1 MATGKSIVG
10 KRLAG
15 KLKRQFA
22 DLDELIELKEKRLI
36 AEIFAKKGEPYFR
49 KLEKEV
55 LRQASGKG
63 NFIYACGGGIVIDK
77 DNLKIMKQTGT
88 IICLTAKP
96 EVILKRIGSTSH
108 RPLLDVPD
116 PKKQIELLLKM
127 RAPYYA
133 CADKCVDTSKI
144 SVGEVVRKIEKLV
157 GKPQRVKAKTKT
169 KKKR

>member
-10 KRLAG
+10 KELAG

-36 AEIFAKKGEPYFR
+36 AEIFAKNGEPYFR
-49 KLEKEV
+49 KLEKEM
-55 LRQASGKG
+55 LEQASGED

-77 DNLKIMKQTGT
+77 DNIKIMRQTGT

-96 EVILKRIGSTSH
+96 EVILKRLGSTSH

-116 PKKQIELLLKM
+116 PKKQIGLLLKL
-127 RAPYYA
+127 RAPFYSQ
-133 CADKCVDTSKI
+133 ADKTIDTSRLSLAQVINRILKI
-144 SVGEVVRKIEKLV
+144 I
-157 GKPQRVKAKTKT
+157 TKN
-169 KKKR
+169 KN

>member
-1 MATGKSIVG
+1 MNNIYLVGFMATGKSIVG
-10 KRLAG
+10 KELAG

-36 AEIFAKKGEPYFR
+36 AEIFAKNGEPYFR
-49 KLEKEV
+49 KLEKEM
-55 LRQASGKG
+55 LEQASGED

-96 EVILKRIGSTSH
+96 EVILKRLGSTSH

-116 PKKQIELLLKM
+116 PKKQIGLLLKL
-127 RAPYYA
+127 RAPFYSQ
-133 CADKCVDTSKI
+133 ADKTIDTSRLSLAQVINRILKI
-144 SVGEVVRKIEKLV
+144 I
-157 GKPQRVKAKTKT
+157 TKN
-169 KKKR
+169 KN